1 VTFGAGAKIWFARIK
16 SQRKGAEVE
25 SDVRR
30 EFLQPWRARSIT
42 DITTLDVARPR
53 SLSPI

>member
-1 VTFGAGAKIWFARIK
+1 VTFGAVAKIWFARIK
-16 SQRKGAEVE
+16 SQRKAAEVE

>member
-1 VTFGAGAKIWFARIK
+1 VTFGAVAKIWFARIK
-16 SQRKGAEVE
+16 SQRKAAEVE

-30 EFLQPWRARSIT
+30 EFLQPWRARPIT